1 MGRSIERWH
10 ARSRLLAGG
19 RSTFLRLRRCAASV
33 ATVTIEAQASKPVNL
48 GRWRQ
53 PTGSVGKLDSHWS
66 SEGVGDGDDRFVC
79 MAFAC
84 YIRSTKRT
92 NSQRYSYRDRR
103 AHTRP
108 RSRQTPR
115 PVVTNP
121 DSSRRD
127 NSFVSDDDNDPDH
140 SVVAPGSFA
149 ASCLDRLRLSARAW
163 LSFLRWSGV
172 IAFRRAFDRSFSAAR
187 CSSASLHCRASMSF
201 GCRYS
206 SIPAC
211 LMRPHLFYV
220 CSPCYRIRHVL
231 MNHVLDK

>member
-1 MGRSIERWH
+1 
-10 ARSRLLAGG
+10 
-19 RSTFLRLRRCAASV
+19 
-33 ATVTIEAQASKPVNL
+33 
-48 GRWRQ
+48 
-53 PTGSVGKLDSHWS
+53 
-66 SEGVGDGDDRFVC
+66 

-187 CSSASLHCRASMSF
+187 CSSVDVFLGVRPPPPTAFTANGPAGRMGLNRATSPLATKSSPFAPAASATASTKVPSPDASASAPAGF
-201 GCRYS
+201 GSASALRFGDGRVPS
-206 SIPAC
+206 ALRSLRRVARFVAC
-211 LMRPHLFYV
+211 V
-220 CSPCYRIRHVL
+220 CF
-231 MNHVLDK
+231 